1 MSKREKTKYVVL
13 TAALVP
19 ESNDVPN
26 DQIKKEIREEV
37 EKLNIPWVRDV
48 LKVTI
53 SDYLLQD
60 V

>member
-53 SDYLLQD
+53 SDYLLQS
-60 V
+60 

>member
-37 EKLNIPWVRDV
+37 EKLNIPWVRDI

-53 SDYLLQD
+53 SDYLFD
-60 V
+60 E